1 MVRAQRIL
9 FVDDEAD
16 FLASVALWLTS
27 KGHDVTTALNGKQA
41 IELIQQ
47 HPPNI
52 VFLDVHMPEMD
63 GLETLRRIRAFN
75 RQIPVVIV
83 TVDYEQEEKFAGEKE
98 LGVSGFFLKHSSL
111 EDLGWV
117 LESALRLHGKS
128 DAPSEPG
135 TP

>member
-1 MVRAQRIL
+1 MARAQRIL

-16 FLASVALWLTS
+16 FLASVTFWLTS
-27 KGHDVTTALNGKQA
+27 KGHDVTTASSGKQA

-47 HPPNI
+47 QPPDI

-75 RQIPVVIV
+75 RKIPVVIV
-83 TVDYEQEEKFAGEKE
+83 TVDDEQEEKLAGEKG
-98 LGVSGFFLKHSSL
+98 LGISGFFMKQRSL

-117 LESALRLHGKS
+117 LECALRIHGKS